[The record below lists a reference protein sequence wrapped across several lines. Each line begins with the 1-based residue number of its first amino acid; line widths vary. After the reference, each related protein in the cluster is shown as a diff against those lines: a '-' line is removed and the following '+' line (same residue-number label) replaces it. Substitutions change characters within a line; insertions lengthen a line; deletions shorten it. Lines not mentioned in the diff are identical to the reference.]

1 MQLHEPAEVTENRK
15 QLFSSMRHNRL
26 GQVTEALD
34 GGFPVDD
41 RDEKGEFDTTKSKRG
56 GNPFHEMRIRER
68 GVLLFFVLF
77 LSSSVGSLFCPLAR
91 SFAHSLL
98 NSSIA
103 TGNTLLFVACQNG
116 LKNGAKMVLRYGADL
131 NLKNYSGNTPLH
143 YCFKYG
149 HNGLGAYLIKKGADD
164 TATNAEGLTVYEGLS
179 SRDVA

>member
-1 MQLHEPAEVTENRK
+1 M
-15 QLFSSMRHNRL
+15 
-26 GQVTEALD
+26 
-34 GGFPVDD
+34 
-41 RDEKGEFDTTKSKRG
+41 
-56 GNPFHEMRIRER
+56 
-68 GVLLFFVLF
+68 
-77 LSSSVGSLFCPLAR
+77 
-91 SFAHSLL
+91 
-98 NSSIA
+98 
-103 TGNTLLFVACQNG
+103 ACQNG